1 MLHILSS
8 LPPWFKYKDYQVA
21 IVISRGMRIQRDIY
35 PPDTFTDLEWM
46 LMDQCWDTK
55 PSARPGMSSVAL
67 RLKCWTDLT
76 ATILP
81 MPNSRDYHLAKA
93 RLDQISATPNQF
105 ASLNAADLSF
115 EYPKEQYSHL
125 RDLTGQIVVVD
136 TCIFANGGYGDL
148 WKGEMSE
155 ENLKAAQS
163 TPPHHAQVAIKVVQR
178 RNAAQW
184 YPLNQRLLKE
194 ATLWNEL
201 RHPNILPFYGICFGL
216 IAPTFPGLVC
226 PYYSNHNAAE
236 YLRMRPKTNR
246 IAMICEVAA
255 GLSYMHSRNITHGDI
270 KSSNILVN
278 DEGMAAICDFGMSR
292 KFKETDGGQDLDDT
306 DHAPGGSWRW
316 MDCPTADESS
326 DDTEESTPSV
336 SPAILS
342 KAADIWAFSMTI
354 LEASPSLPCS
364 FIATHME
371 NQIITGKLP
380 WYWIT
385 QDTAALTEVMKGLR
399 PTRDRYPEITSD
411 YIWQTLE
418 DCWVEPGCRPS
429 MQRLYE
435 SFESFRADM

>member
-105 ASLNAADLSF
+105 ASLDAADLIF
-115 EYPKEQYSHL
+115 EYPKEHYAHL

-136 TCIFANGGYGDL
+136 TCVFANGGYGDL

-194 ATLWNEL
+194 AALWNEL
-201 RHPNILPFYGICFGL
+201 RHPNILPLYGICFGL

-226 PYYSNHNAAE
+226 PYYGNHNAAE
-236 YLRMRPKTNR
+236 YLRIRPKTDR
-246 IAMICEVAA
+246 IAM
-255 GLSYMHSRNITHGDI
+255 
-270 KSSNILVN
+270 SNILVN

-326 DDTEESTPSV
+326 DDTEESTSSV
-336 SPAILS
+336 SPATLS

-354 LEASPSLPCS
+354 LEASS
-364 FIATHME
+364 FFPYPPAATDLA
-371 NQIITGKLP
+371 K
-380 WYWIT
+380 
-385 QDTAALTEVMKGLR
+385 
-399 PTRDRYPEITSD
+399 
-411 YIWQTLE
+411 
-418 DCWVEPGCRPS
+418 
-429 MQRLYE
+429 
-435 SFESFRADM
+435 